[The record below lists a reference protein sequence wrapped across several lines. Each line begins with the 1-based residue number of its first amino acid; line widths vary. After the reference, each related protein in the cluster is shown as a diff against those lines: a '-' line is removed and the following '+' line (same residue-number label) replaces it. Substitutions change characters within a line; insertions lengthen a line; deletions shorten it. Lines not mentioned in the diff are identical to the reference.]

1 MNELFD
7 IKELRK
13 SLTQSE
19 RKTAAKRIINA
30 ANLGKQYCYT
40 LREAAGILHWSY
52 DQFNIDRD
60 EIKKLN
66 GYSVTGDSI
75 KLAFPSEY
83 MGKKVRFDKNNDD
96 VIIIESK
103 KLAERLK
110 DELL

>member
-52 DQFNIDRD
+52 DQIFDAVHFFKIDSFH
-60 EIKKLN
+60 IL
-66 GYSVTGDSI
+66 G
-75 KLAFPSEY
+75 L
-83 MGKKVRFDKNNDD
+83 VR
-96 VIIIESK
+96 IPWWS
-103 KLAERLK
+103 LAEYLIDPADDIDSVFSRYIASLPRR
-110 DELL
+110 ETNVQS

>member
-40 LREAAGILHWSY
+40 LREAAGILHWS
-52 DQFNIDRD
+52 FHI
-60 EIKKLN
+60 L
-66 GYSVTGDSI
+66 G
-75 KLAFPSEY
+75 L
-83 MGKKVRFDKNNDD
+83 VR
-96 VIIIESK
+96 IPWWS
-103 KLAERLK
+103 LAEYLIDPADDIDSVFSRYIASLPRR
-110 DELL
+110 DPNVQS

>member
-1 MNELFD
+1 MKHIED
-7 IKELRK
+7 CG
-13 SLTQSE
+13 S
-19 RKTAAKRIINA
+19 
-30 ANLGKQYCYT
+30 
-40 LREAAGILHWSY
+40 
-52 DQFNIDRD
+52 
-60 EIKKLN
+60 
-66 GYSVTGDSI
+66 SVTGDSI